1 MRFHLFIERGETS
14 LRKVCYV
21 NGTESKQSRK
31 LLFRHNRH
39 HDLLQV
45 VTQQEML
52 YNVDFRLQLME
63 RQVSRAAGTRSDE
76 ETKQLNAKIAKLT
89 EVLDGV
95 NAEHAMLSS
104 QVKKAEEDLS
114 KQPAPILFAATHN
127 NVIMCGI
134 GLLG

>member
-1 MRFHLFIERGETS
+1 
-14 LRKVCYV
+14 
-21 NGTESKQSRK
+21 
-31 LLFRHNRH
+31 
-39 HDLLQV
+39 
-45 VTQQEML
+45 ML

-114 KQPAPILFAATHN
+114 KQPAPILFAVTHN